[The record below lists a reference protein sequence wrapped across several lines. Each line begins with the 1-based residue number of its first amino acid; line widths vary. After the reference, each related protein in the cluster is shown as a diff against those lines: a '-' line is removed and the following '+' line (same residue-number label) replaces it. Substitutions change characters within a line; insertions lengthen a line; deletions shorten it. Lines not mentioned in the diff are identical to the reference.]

1 MRYRTLLFDAD
12 GTLFDFAR
20 CEREAVREALLMS
33 GVDADGNMINRYS
46 QINDSLWKKLE
57 RGEIEKSVLLYH
69 RFEIFAE
76 EFGVTL
82 DAKQTAKNY
91 MLTLSQKHYMIPGAR
106 ELLESLSKK
115 ADLYMVTN
123 GVESTQRG
131 RYHASHM
138 DLYFKDLFISGAI
151 GHEKPNRGFFDYV
164 AEHIPNFNPD
174 EAIIIGD
181 SLSSDIRGG
190 ILYGIDTCWYN
201 PKRLPTPEHMHITRV
216 ANSLEEIQAFLL
228 EEYSPV

>member
-1 MRYRTLLFDAD
+1 MRYRTILLDAD

-33 GVDADGNMINRYS
+33 GVNADDQMIDRYS
-46 QINDSLWKKLE
+46 RINDSLWKKLE

-69 RFEIFAE
+69 RFELFAE
-76 EFGVTL
+76 EFGVIL
-82 DAKQTAKNY
+82 DAKQTSRDY
-91 MLTLSQKHYMIPGAR
+91 MFALSQKHYMIPGAR
-106 ELLESLSKK
+106 ELLEKLAKK
-115 ADLYMVTN
+115 SDLYMVTN
-123 GVESTQRG
+123 GVEATQRG

-151 GHEKPNRGFFDYV
+151 GYEKPNRGFFDYV
-164 AEHIPNFNPD
+164 ASHIPNFKSD
-174 EAIIIGD
+174 EAIIVGD

-201 PKRLPTPEHMHITRV
+201 PKGLPTPEHMHITRV
-216 ANSLEEIQAFLL
+216 ASTLEEIQSFLL
-228 EEYSPV
+228 EEYSPI